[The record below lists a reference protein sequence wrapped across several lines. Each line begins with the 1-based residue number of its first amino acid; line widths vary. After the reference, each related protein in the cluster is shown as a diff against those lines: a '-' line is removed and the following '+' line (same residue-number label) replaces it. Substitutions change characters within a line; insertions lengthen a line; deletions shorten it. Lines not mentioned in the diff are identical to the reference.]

1 MHLTG
6 DYVSGS
12 NDFSSSKWL
21 AITDLYLEKIQE
33 DLTSDNWTGI
43 FQGLHCLASADE
55 QDSKI
60 EIGAPLVP
68 RQREALLPADPP
80 TPPPLD

>member
-12 NDFSSSKWL
+12 SDFSSSRWL
-21 AITDLYLEKIQE
+21 ATTNFYLDKIQN
-33 DLTSDNWTGI
+33 DLTSDNWTAI
-43 FQGLHCLASADE
+43 FQGLHHLQDADE
-55 QDSKI
+55 RDNQI
-60 EIGAPLVP
+60 EIGAPLAP
-68 RQREALLPADPP
+68 KQREPFLPADPP

>member
-6 DYVSGS
+6 DYVPNGS
-12 NDFSSSKWL
+12 DFSSSKWL
-21 AITDLYLEKIQE
+21 ATTDLYLDKIQN
-33 DLTSDNWTGI
+33 DLTSDNWTAI
-43 FQGLHCLASADE
+43 FEGLYQLQEADE
-55 QDSKI
+55 RDCQI
-60 EIGAPLVP
+60 ELGAPLAP